1 MGLKKAHDTSGLT
14 NTQKRNITAMGEK
27 IAIERR
33 GVNGDPLLEPTPRY
47 IQRKSDKII
56 KGDNN
61 TMIVLGR
68 DRPGE
73 IDSGYGNQTGAGTID
88 IVVGRVASE
97 IKAQRKNTTSLKVE
111 ELFVDNNL
119 SRDSSRIY
127 ISQKTDVDANF
138 NCADGSVGSSKAKGA
153 IAIKSDAIR
162 IIGNEEYSMITFKT
176 TSSTYPFNLY
186 YRAEYPLG
194 VVELFPVPT
203 SGFTLYLEVQAALS
217 TYTSGT
223 TSVDLPPGYLKAIK
237 DNLAVQISP
246 EYRDPSPTTVAQ
258 ANNGIAWIKR
268 MNSQDRVVMTNTAR
282 LAVGGQVDTG
292 SLFGV
297 Q

>member
-1 MGLKKAHDTSGLT
+1 MAETVNELILGALRKLKVKEAGESLTANEAADGLVALND
-14 NTQKRNITAMGEK
+14 
-27 IAIERR
+27 
-33 GVNGDPLLEPTPRY
+33 LLEEWNLQPLMQPAKT
-47 IQRKSDKII
+47 QLTQVLTASDGTYTFGAG
-56 KGDNN
+56 GDNS
-61 TMIVLGR
+61 T
-68 DRPGE
+68 RPVK
-73 IDSGYGNQTGAGTID
+73 IT
-88 IVVGRVASE
+88 
-97 IKAQRKNTTSLKVE
+97 KA
-111 ELFVDNNL
+111 FI
-119 SRDSSRIY
+119 RDSSNNIDY
-127 ISQKTDVDANF
+127 PL
-138 NCADGSVGSSKAKGA
+138 
-153 IAIKSDAIR
+153 R

-203 SGFTLYLEVQAALS
+203 SGFTLYLEVQATLS